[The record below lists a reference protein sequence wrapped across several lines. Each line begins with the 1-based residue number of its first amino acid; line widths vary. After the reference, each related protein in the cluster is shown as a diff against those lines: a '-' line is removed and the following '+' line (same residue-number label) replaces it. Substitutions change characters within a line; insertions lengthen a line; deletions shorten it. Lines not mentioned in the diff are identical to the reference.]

1 MTLRAS
7 LWRDLV
13 NPNLSLGGR
22 VELCCELARE
32 FENKG
37 EYGEARE
44 VLSGLWPRID
54 QRPKLTGLEESTA
67 AEVLLRVGVLT
78 GWIGDSH
85 QITNAQ
91 EKAKDLI
98 SESLTI
104 FESRRHKKKIAEAQT
119 ELALCYW
126 RTGEYN
132 EAAHLLK
139 LAVAQLPGDSE
150 LKAKVMLRS
159 AIVEQHTGRLNEALT
174 LLTNQAP
181 LFEKINNETL
191 KGCYRQTLADVL
203 ENLWTLG
210 GHADYLDRSLVEYAA
225 ASYHFEQA
233 GHKSYLAN
241 VENNLGFLLYKVNHC
256 EEAHK
261 HLDTARRIFMGLKDR
276 YAAAQV
282 DETRARVFLK
292 EKRNADAEKVAR
304 SSVRILENSDRLSL
318 LAEALTT
325 HGTALARL
333 EQYVTALAAF
343 RRALDLSQQTGSLN
357 RAGDIALTAFQELG
371 DRLTVVEGAR
381 PLSGLKFSEQLRSL
395 EHDLIKHALE
405 ANQGSITYAAQSLG
419 MSYQTLT
426 YMLKTRHEDLLK
438 ERSPMRRRQRKR

>member
-37 EYGEARE
+37 EYEEARE

-210 GHADYLDRSLVEYAA
+210 GHADYLDRSLVE
-225 ASYHFEQA
+225 
-233 GHKSYLAN
+233 
-241 VENNLGFLLYKVNHC
+241 
-256 EEAHK
+256 
-261 HLDTARRIFMGLKDR
+261 
-276 YAAAQV
+276 
-282 DETRARVFLK
+282 
-292 EKRNADAEKVAR
+292 
-304 SSVRILENSDRLSL
+304 
-318 LAEALTT
+318 
-325 HGTALARL
+325 
-333 EQYVTALAAF
+333 
-343 RRALDLSQQTGSLN
+343 
-357 RAGDIALTAFQELG
+357 
-371 DRLTVVEGAR
+371 
-381 PLSGLKFSEQLRSL
+381 
-395 EHDLIKHALE
+395 
-405 ANQGSITYAAQSLG
+405 
-419 MSYQTLT
+419 
-426 YMLKTRHEDLLK
+426 
-438 ERSPMRRRQRKR
+438 